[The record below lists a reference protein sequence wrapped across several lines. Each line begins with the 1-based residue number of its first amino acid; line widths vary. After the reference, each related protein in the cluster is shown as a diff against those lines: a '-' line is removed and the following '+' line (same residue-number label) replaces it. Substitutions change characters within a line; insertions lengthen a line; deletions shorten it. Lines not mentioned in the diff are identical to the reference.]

1 MTFDEYLRE
10 ALPEEYDLE
19 TGRPIYIT
27 GDEQTGKT
35 TLADV
40 LRAIGYTHV
49 IEEWHTKIIQICEA
63 LTDLQEKK
71 DIFESLGISG
81 EC

>member
-1 MTFDEYLRE
+1 MGE
-10 ALPEEYDLE
+10 AEAKKLMEAMKNQQWIIIA
-19 TGRPIYIT
+19 GSH
-27 GDEQTGKT
+27 GATGKT

-49 IEEWHTKIIQICEA
+49 IEEWHTKTIQICEP
-63 LTDLQEKK
+63 LTHRRERK

-81 EC
+81 RC